1 VDSVR
6 HLRFVR
12 SQLTVSEA
20 HEVDQ
25 VDALADRLERH
36 LLDQLDAIAS
46 VHVHNAQSKAVQH
59 IVAELLRV
67 ELGFGEE
74 VVIKP
79 DDGFVTQARPDFYFE
94 LAQGRGVLAEVER
107 GGTTNNNHDLKD
119 VWKAHISPNAHHLFL
134 VVPLA
139 NWNERGGVRERP
151 FLRVGRRLG
160 AFFGDPR
167 REIDVLSLHL
177 FGYGAE
183 KGRDITSETIG

>member
-1 VDSVR
+1 M
-6 HLRFVR
+6 
-12 SQLTVSEA
+12 TPTEA
-20 HEVDQ
+20 EEVDR
-25 VDALADRLERH
+25 VDLLADQLEGH
-36 LLDQLDAIAS
+36 LLDQLDAIAD
-46 VHVHNAQSKAVQH
+46 VHIYNAQSKAVQL
-59 IVAELLRV
+59 IVAQLLRV

-94 LAQGRGVLAEVER
+94 LASGRGVLAEVER

-119 VWKAHISPNAHHLFL
+119 VWKTHISPNGHHLFL

-151 FLRVGRRLG
+151 FLRVARRLG

-177 FGYGAE
+177 FGYGEPTA
-183 KGRDITSETIG
+183 RDRAVGSTD